1 MSGMW
6 GNKIKI
12 SIFGES
18 HGNAIGINIDGL
30 EPGFEINLDK
40 VSSEMKRRAPGR
52 NNLSTPRKEA
62 DEPEILSGFFQGKTT
77 GTPLCAI
84 IRNNNTK
91 SKDSVKL
98 KDIRW
103 PGHADYTG
111 KIRYNGFNDYR
122 GGGHFSGRITASI
135 VFAGAICKQILEA
148 KGIKIVS
155 HIKSIG
161 TIEDKSFLDEKIT
174 EGFINSYMSKEL
186 PLIDELKEEA
196 MRKEILLAK
205 EELDSIGGTVEC
217 AVLGIEPGIG
227 NPFFDS
233 VESTLAHLMFSIP
246 AVKGIEFGRGFEL
259 TQMRGSQ
266 ANDSMYF
273 SGEKVLTKTNNN
285 GGILGG
291 ITNGMP
297 VIFKVAIKPT
307 SSILKSQN
315 TVNINTGEETIL
327 EVNGRHDPCIVQ
339 RALPVI
345 EAATAI
351 GILDLI
357 EN

>member
-91 SKDSVKL
+91 SKDYGKL
-98 KDIRW
+98 KDIMR

-315 TVNINTGEETIL
+315 TVNINIGEDMIH
-327 EVNGRHDPCIVQ
+327 V
-339 RALPVI
+339 
-345 EAATAI
+345 
-351 GILDLI
+351 
-357 EN
+357 

>member
-52 NNLSTPRKEA
+52 SNLSTPRKEA

-91 SKDSVKL
+91 SKDYGKL
-98 KDIRW
+98 KDIMR

-111 KIRYNGFNDYR
+111 KIRYNDFNDYR

-161 TIEDKSFLDEKIT
+161 TIEDKSFLDEEIT
-174 EGFINSYMSKEL
+174 EEFINSYMSKEL

-315 TVNINTGEETIL
+315 TVNINTGEETVL

>member
-52 NNLSTPRKEA
+52 SNLSTPRKEA

-91 SKDSVKL
+91 SKDYGKL
-98 KDIRW
+98 KDIMR

-111 KIRYNGFNDYR
+111 KIRYNDFNDYR

-161 TIEDKSFLDEKIT
+161 TIEDKSFLDEEIT
-174 EGFINSYMSKEL
+174 EEFINSYMSKEL
-186 PLIDELKEEA
+186 PLMDELKEEA

-315 TVNINTGEETIL
+315 TVNINTGEETVL